1 MVVSVDLVIDTT
13 WGDISRAATQ
23 QYWLNAMSDGYV
35 VGMLSGPPCC
45 TWSIARGKEVPTTAP
60 KGPRGPRVI
69 RTRQHLWGLASV
81 SIREMTQLHDGH
93 VLLGF
98 SLQGIVRLSTSGGI
112 GVLEHPG
119 EPEQAD
125 AASIWRL
132 PLMQLILNLPGF
144 QLREC
149 AQGLL
154 GATSTKRTGLLTLN
168 LPDLPQ
174 HIRANLIRPDLPR
187 AATIGVDAD
196 GRFRTAVLKEYPPAF
211 CRDLHKVS
219 FHISHQWT
227 I

>member
-1 MVVSVDLVIDTT
+1 
-13 WGDISRAATQ
+13 
-23 QYWLNAMSDGYV
+23 
-35 VGMLSGPPCC
+35 
-45 TWSIARGKEVPTTAP
+45 
-60 KGPRGPRVI
+60 
-69 RTRQHLWGLASV
+69 
-81 SIREMTQLHDGH
+81 MTQLHDGH

-98 SLQGIVRLSTSGGI
+98 SLQGMVRLSTSGGI

-119 EPEQAD
+119 EPEQVD

-154 GATSTKRTGLLTLN
+154 GAASTKRTGLLTLN

-187 AATIGVDAD
+187 AATIGVDAE

-211 CRDLHKVS
+211 CRGLAQSFLSHLPSVDHLMDLGQIPAIFLERCRSMTSTDMGHA
-219 FHISHQWT
+219 IGADCAR
-227 I
+227 